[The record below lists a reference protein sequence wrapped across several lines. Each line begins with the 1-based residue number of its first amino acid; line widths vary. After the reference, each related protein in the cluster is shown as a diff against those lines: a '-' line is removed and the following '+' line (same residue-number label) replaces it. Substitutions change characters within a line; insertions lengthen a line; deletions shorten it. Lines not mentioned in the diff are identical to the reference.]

1 MAVFLLNGNT
11 TRAEQYPTRD
21 ALRKSIPE
29 LIDVDSLKTMLESAA
44 KMKKDERSVGIVLL
58 PLEGAITFD
67 QLVQFVDQHRDDL
80 FLILIGGELS
90 ATAYKHLIRSGAADW
105 TAAKSDLN
113 EVLDIIARRRYADDV
128 DSGLQRG
135 VGHRPVT
142 ISFIPSAGGVGN
154 TTLAIEA
161 AAYLKSDRATR
172 HRNICIVDL
181 DFQTSHLC
189 DYLDSEP
196 RLQIAE
202 LSSAPER
209 LDEHLFESFRTRH
222 SSGIDLFAAPRS
234 KFSFE
239 DLDIHAVDALL
250 SMIASRYH
258 FIFIDCP
265 VAWLSWTPQI
275 IAASEGVVITGINT
289 IPCLRQVTESLAIVR
304 SSGSATLQI
313 AIAINRCER
322 TLFGSI
328 VRRKHVEMALPDERL
343 TFIANRPEAIES
355 VNMGVPML
363 LGASAGKLR
372 KELAPLAGFCA
383 GLRSNRSVSV

>member
-1 MAVFLLNGNT
+1 
-11 TRAEQYPTRD
+11 
-21 ALRKSIPE
+21 
-29 LIDVDSLKTMLESAA
+29 
-44 KMKKDERSVGIVLL
+44 VGIALL
-58 PLEGAITFD
+58 PLGNDLTFD
-67 QLVQFVDQHRDDL
+67 QLVQFVDQHRDEI
-80 FLILIGGELS
+80 FLILIGGEIS
-90 ATAYKHLIRSGAADW
+90 ASAYKRLIRSGAADW
-105 TAAKSDLN
+105 TSAKSNLN
-113 EVLDIIARRRYADDV
+113 EVLDIIARRRYVDDA

-142 ISFIPSAGGVGN
+142 ISFVPSAGGVGN

-161 AAYLKSDRATR
+161 AAYLKSDRVTR
-172 HRNICIVDL
+172 HRNICLVDL

-222 SSGIDLFAAPRS
+222 SSGLDLFAAPRS

-289 IPCLRQVTESLAIVR
+289 IPCLRQVTETLAVVR
-304 SSGSATLQI
+304 SSGSAALQI

-322 TLFGSI
+322 TLFGTI
-328 VRRKHVEMALPDERL
+328 LRRKHVEMALPDEQL
-343 TFIANRPEAIES
+343 FFIANRPEAVES

-372 KELAPLAGFCA
+372 KELAPLASFCS
-383 GLRSNRSVSV
+383 GLRSSRLVSA

>member
-1 MAVFLLNGNT
+1 MAVFLLHGNAT
-11 TRAEQYPTRD
+11 DAEQQPIRD
-21 ALRKSIPE
+21 ALKKSIPE
-29 LIDVDSLKTMLESAA
+29 LIDVVSLQAMLESAA
-44 KMKKDERSVGIVLL
+44 KIKKDERSVGIALL
-58 PLEGAITFD
+58 PLGNDVTFD
-67 QLVQFVDQHRDDL
+67 QLVQFVDQHRDEI
-80 FLILIGGELS
+80 FLILVGGDIS
-90 ATAYKHLIRSGAADW
+90 ASAYKRLIRSGAADW
-105 TAAKSDLN
+105 TSAKNDLN
-113 EVLDIIARRRYADDV
+113 EMLDIIARRRYADDTN
-128 DSGLQRG
+128 SGLQRG

-154 TTLAIEA
+154 TTLAIET
-161 AAYLKSDRATR
+161 AAYLKSDRATQ
-172 HRNICIVDL
+172 HRNICLVDL

-222 SSGIDLFAAPRS
+222 SSGLDLFAAPRS
-234 KFSFE
+234 KLPFE

-265 VAWLSWTPQI
+265 VTWLSWTPQI

-289 IPCLRQVTESLAIVR
+289 IPCLRQVTETLAVVR
-304 SSGSATLQI
+304 SSGSAALQI

-328 VRRKHVEMALPDERL
+328 LRRKHVEMALPDEQL
-343 TFIANRPEAIES
+343 SFIANRPEAVES
-355 VNMGVPML
+355 VNMGVPMM

-372 KELAPLAGFCA
+372 KELAPLASFCS
-383 GLRSNRSVSV
+383 GLRSSRLVSV

>member
-1 MAVFLLNGNT
+1 MAVFLLHGNAM
-11 TRAEQYPTRD
+11 RAEQQPIRD
-21 ALRKSIPE
+21 ALKKSIPE
-29 LIDVDSLKTMLESAA
+29 LVDVDSLTAMLESAA
-44 KMKKDERSVGIVLL
+44 RIKKDERSVGIALL
-58 PLEGAITFD
+58 PLESDLTFD
-67 QLVQFVDQHRDDL
+67 RLVQFVNQHRDEI

-90 ATAYKHLIRSGAADW
+90 ASAYKRLIRSGAADW
-105 TAAKSDLN
+105 TSAKSDLN
-113 EVLDIIARRRYADDV
+113 EVLDIIARRRYVDDA

-135 VGHRPVT
+135 VGPRPVT

-265 VAWLSWTPQI
+265 VAWSSWTPQI
-275 IAASEGVVITGINT
+275 IAASDGVVITGINT

-328 VRRKHVEMALPDERL
+328 VRGKHVEMALPDERL
-343 TFIANRPEAIES
+343 TFIANRPEAVES

-372 KELAPLAGFCA
+372 KELAPLASFCA
-383 GLRSNRSVSV
+383 GLRSSRLVSV

>member
-1 MAVFLLNGNT
+1 MAVFLLHGNAT
-11 TRAEQYPTRD
+11 GAEQQPIRD
-21 ALRKSIPE
+21 VLKKSIPE
-29 LIDVDSLKTMLESAA
+29 LIDVVSLTAMLESAA
-44 KMKKDERSVGIVLL
+44 KIKKDERSVGIALL
-58 PLEGAITFD
+58 PLGNDHTFD
-67 QLVQFVDQHRDDL
+67 QLVQFVDQHRDEI
-80 FLILIGGELS
+80 FLILIGGEIS
-90 ATAYKHLIRSGAADW
+90 ASAYKRLIRSGAAEW
-105 TAAKSDLN
+105 TSAKSDLN
-113 EVLDIIARRRYADDV
+113 EVLDIIARRRYVDV
-128 DSGLQRG
+128 TESGLQRG

-172 HRNICIVDL
+172 HRNICLVDL

-222 SSGIDLFAAPRS
+222 SSGLDLFAAPRS
-234 KFSFE
+234 KFAFE

-265 VAWLSWTPQI
+265 VTWLSWTPQI

-289 IPCLRQVTESLAIVR
+289 IPCLRQVTETLAVVR
-304 SSGSATLQI
+304 SSGSAALQI

-322 TLFGSI
+322 TLLGSI
-328 VRRKHVEMALPDERL
+328 LRRKHVEMALPDERL
-343 TFIANRPEAIES
+343 FLITNRPEAVES
-355 VNMGVPML
+355 VNMGMPML

-372 KELAPLAGFCA
+372 KELAPLASFCS
-383 GLRSNRSVSV
+383 GLRSSRLVSL

>member
-1 MAVFLLNGNT
+1 MAVFLLHGNAT
-11 TRAEQYPTRD
+11 GAEQQHIRD
-21 ALRKSIPE
+21 VLKKSIPE
-29 LIDVDSLKTMLESAA
+29 LIDVVSLTAMLESAA
-44 KMKKDERSVGIVLL
+44 KIKKDERSVGIALL
-58 PLEGAITFD
+58 PLGNDHTLD
-67 QLVQFVDQHRDDL
+67 QLVQFVDQHRDEI
-80 FLILIGGELS
+80 FLILIGGEIS
-90 ATAYKHLIRSGAADW
+90 ASAYKRLIRSGAAEW
-105 TAAKSDLN
+105 TSAKSDLN
-113 EVLDIIARRRYADDV
+113 EVLDIIARRRYVDV
-128 DSGLQRG
+128 TESGLQRG

-172 HRNICIVDL
+172 HRNICLVDL

-222 SSGIDLFAAPRS
+222 SSGLDLFAAPRS

-265 VAWLSWTPQI
+265 VTWLSWTPQI

-289 IPCLRQVTESLAIVR
+289 IPCLRQVTETLAVVR
-304 SSGSATLQI
+304 SSGSAALQI
-313 AIAINRCER
+313 AIASDCSLSQI
-322 TLFGSI
+322 G
-328 VRRKHVEMALPDERL
+328 RK
-343 TFIANRPEAIES
+343 
-355 VNMGVPML
+355 
-363 LGASAGKLR
+363 
-372 KELAPLAGFCA
+372 
-383 GLRSNRSVSV
+383 RSRA